1 MFAVLAV
8 MACSKVAPEDRIPV
22 SENPEG
28 DKQEESVEPKG
39 EGITIQLAQTKVTLG
54 ENVYQFE
61 GNEQIYVKARRSGE
75 STVMTNTP
83 GAVNTFTGEFNNPLG
98 KKSDTFDFYFN
109 CTDGNGER
117 SFVQN
122 GQPWLVCEGVNANRV
137 NQNGNACYIVE
148 GVELAEFSDY
158 YVALALISPY
168 DCTVDFHSIK
178 AEIPYVSGKA
188 LPGITLTKTN
198 QSDEYTKPYFVNV
211 AKNMEGGFYLAVQ
224 QNGTEGTMYTSY
236 ATSGAITKNNQ
247 VKVAEFT
254 PFGITGELKA
264 TYKDANNADKE
275 YFKSSYSV
283 YKESG
288 ATAANAIKPDVI
300 QGSAANFSM
309 TGISKKIQHLVSL
322 QSLTVTFDDNVT
334 ATAAPTTPA
343 WSDRTCTIEIP
354 ESSGHNTW
362 GPVTV
367 EKASA
372 VFSSPDGGAITVEL
386 SIPTTITR
394 HITGL
399 PYSVDFDANEKQ
411 MLGWHSNN
419 AKWKNVIGIIITNW
433 KLYIDANGYIT
444 SPEFHIPEES
454 IQLTGKSNVQYY
466 RGVNNKTT
474 TYKFGTTS
482 SSTSGPTN
490 ALSEVNVK
498 SDIGSVAD
506 NKTEVTYSSAFSS
519 DHRWF
524 SITSNKDNSVVYDV
538 VINYK

>member
-1 MFAVLAV
+1 MFAAMAV

-54 ENVYQFE
+54 KNVYQFE
-61 GNEQIYVKARRSGE
+61 GNEQIYVKARSGE

-109 CTDGNGER
+109 CTDENGER

-236 ATSGAITKNNQ
+236 ATSAAITKNNQ

-322 QSLTVTFDDNVT
+322 QSLTVTFDDNIT
-334 ATAAPTTPA
+334 ATTAPTTPA

-362 GPVTV
+362 GRVTV
-367 EKASA
+367 TGASA
-372 VFSSPDGGAITVEL
+372 VFSTPDGNDFSAQITV
-386 SIPTTITR
+386 PTGITR

-399 PYSVDFDANEKQ
+399 PYMADFNATSSNQ
-411 MLGWHSNN
+411 NWLGWTNNN
-419 AKWKNVIGIIITNW
+419 AKWQNTLLANKI
-433 KLYIDANGYIT
+433 YISAGGSIT
-444 SPEFHIPEES
+444 SPKFHIPKN
-454 IQLTGKSNVQYY
+454 INIKGTSNVQYY
-466 RGVNNKTT
+466 KAIGENATF
-474 TYKFGTTS
+474 KFGTCSLTS
-482 SSTSGPTN
+482 SGP
-490 ALSEVNVK
+490 EYE
-498 SDIGSVAD
+498 I
-506 NKTEVTYSSAFSS
+506 TEVEVTKDANTKVMKYKKSFKSSFTPSYCYFSVGTNKNQ
-519 DHRWF
+519 
-524 SITSNKDNSVVYDV
+524 SIVYDV
-538 VINYK
+538 VIQYQ